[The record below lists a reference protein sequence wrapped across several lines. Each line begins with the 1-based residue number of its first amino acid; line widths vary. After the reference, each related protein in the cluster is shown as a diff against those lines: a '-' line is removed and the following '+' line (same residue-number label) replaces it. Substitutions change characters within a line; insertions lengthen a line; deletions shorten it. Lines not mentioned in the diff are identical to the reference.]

1 MFKNLLD
8 KYMSENNV
16 KAYARV
22 YFCMITL
29 RLARFLLTVIGLI
42 YLLSEF
48 TK

>member
-1 MFKNLLD
+1 MFKDLLN
-8 KYMSENNV
+8 KYMVEGNV

-29 RLARFLLTVIGLI
+29 RLARFFLTVIGLI